1 MKNLLAQ
8 TINNPTL
15 GNLGNLNGAQFFDR
29 LFPALVSLGLTI
41 GAIAFLFM
49 LIWGGVEWIT
59 SGGDKVRNEAARQR
73 VTNALTGIVILFS
86 VFAILNL
93 VECFFGIGLR
103 QIYVGPF
110 QIGFGNGPV
119 LSTCRPVGNIGPHP

>member
-8 TINNPTL
+8 AVINNPAL
-15 GNLGNLNGAQFFDR
+15 GNLGTLNGAQFFDR

-41 GAIAFLFM
+41 GGIVFLFM

-103 QIYVGPF
+103 QINIGIF
-110 QIGFGNGPV
+110 QIGFGSAPICT
-119 LSTCRPVGNIGPHP
+119 SP

>member
-8 TINNPTL
+8 AVINNPAL
-15 GNLGNLNGAQFFDR
+15 GNLGTLNGAQFFDR

-41 GAIAFLFM
+41 GGIVFLFM

-103 QIYVGPF
+103 QIIIGIF
-110 QIGFGNGPV
+110 QIGFGSAPICT
-119 LSTCRPVGNIGPHP
+119 SP